1 MKKNKI
7 DESKFTAKN
16 NHISHLKK
24 DVIKYANSLKPSIF
38 KVNDINKKFL
48 EIKLKTNAII
58 KSFVILTFYN
68 WQLADVINRFVFFP
82 ALYI

>member
-7 DESKFTAKN
+7 DGCKFTAKN
-16 NHISHLKK
+16 NHISHLKE
-24 DVIKYANSLKPSIF
+24 DVIKYANLLKPSIF
-38 KVNDINKKFL
+38 KVNNINKEFF
-48 EIKLKTNAII
+48 EIKLKINAII

-68 WQLADVINRFVFFP
+68 WQLADAINRFAFFP

>member
-16 NHISHLKK
+16 NHISHLKE
-24 DVIKYANSLKPSIF
+24 DVIKYANLLKPSIF
-38 KVNDINKKFL
+38 KINDINKEFF